1 MSTLLI
7 VEKTFIGC
15 MDEGPRIGVTYI
27 MCFELL
33 FRTKIGTPHPK
44 HNMRLDA
51 CSIERFFVLFT
62 AMN

>member
-1 MSTLLI
+1 
-7 VEKTFIGC
+7 